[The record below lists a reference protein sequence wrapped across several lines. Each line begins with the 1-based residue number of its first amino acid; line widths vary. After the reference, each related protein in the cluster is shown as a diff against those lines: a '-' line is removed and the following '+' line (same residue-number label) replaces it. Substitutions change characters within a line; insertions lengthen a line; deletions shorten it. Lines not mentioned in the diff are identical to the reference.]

1 MEKNNNIE
9 TYFDGGNHQGEIVD
23 GLVTYSSNDCS
34 FRLKDESW
42 QAYESKILK
51 PTDLTILTNETP
63 FTNSQ
68 LAKALVE
75 MWFAEENEDRKEI
88 ANRKARD
95 RRAAKREIAEQNK
108 RRWCNENSTRRNP
121 KDQMIARYRK
131 ELKDDLQETYEGH
144 CVLQD
149 HGTFTGTFKG
159 FLNNPLGCNSCL
171 QQGLI
176 TWDRDI
182 NESLV
187 WDAMRKMI
195 TEKKA
200 AEQQAAEEE
209 VTS

>member
-1 MEKNNNIE
+1 MRTQQEE
-9 TYFDGGNHQGEIVD
+9 T
-23 GLVTYSSNDCS
+23 
-34 FRLKDESW
+34 
-42 QAYESKILK
+42 
-51 PTDLTILTNETP
+51 
-63 FTNSQ
+63 
-68 LAKALVE
+68 
-75 MWFAEENEDRKEI
+75 
-88 ANRKARD
+88 
-95 RRAAKREIAEQNK
+95 
-108 RRWCNENSTRRNP
+108 

-195 TEKKA
+195 TEKKV
-200 AEQQAAEEE
+200 AEQQVAEEE

>member
-1 MEKNNNIE
+1 MAWLLI
-9 TYFDGGNHQGEIVD
+9 QAM
-23 GLVTYSSNDCS
+23 DCS

-88 ANRKARD
+88 ANRKGERSQSKT
-95 RRAAKREIAEQNK
+95 KRGGVMRTQQEE
-108 RRWCNENSTRRNP
+108 T

-171 QQGLI
+171 QQGLHHLGP
-176 TWDRDI
+176 RH
-182 NESLV
+182 
-187 WDAMRKMI
+187 
-195 TEKKA
+195 
-200 AEQQAAEEE
+200 
-209 VTS
+209 

>member
-23 GLVTYSSNDCS
+23 GLVTYSSNGCS

-95 RRAAKREIAEQNK
+95 RRAKQ
-108 RRWCNENSTRRNP
+108 
-121 KDQMIARYRK
+121 K
-131 ELKDDLQETYEGH
+131 E
-144 CVLQD
+144 V
-149 HGTFTGTFKG
+149 
-159 FLNNPLGCNSCL
+159 
-171 QQGLI
+171 
-176 TWDRDI
+176 
-182 NESLV
+182 V
-187 WDAMRKMI
+187 
-195 TEKKA
+195 
-200 AEQQAAEEE
+200 
-209 VTS
+209 

>member
-1 MEKNNNIE
+1 MICRRPTK
-9 TYFDGGNHQGEIVD
+9 
-23 GLVTYSSNDCS
+23 VTAS
-34 FRLKDESW
+34 
-42 QAYESKILK
+42 SKITA
-51 PTDLTILTNETP
+51 P
-63 FTNSQ
+63 SQ
-68 LAKALVE
+68 EPSKA
-75 MWFAEENEDRKEI
+75 
-88 ANRKARD
+88 
-95 RRAAKREIAEQNK
+95 
-108 RRWCNENSTRRNP
+108 
-121 KDQMIARYRK
+121 
-131 ELKDDLQETYEGH
+131 
-144 CVLQD
+144 
-149 HGTFTGTFKG
+149 

>member
-1 MEKNNNIE
+1 MKEDNNIE
-9 TYFDGGNHQGEIVD
+9 TYLDGGNHQGEIVN
-23 GLVTYSSNDCS
+23 GLVTYSSNGCS

-95 RRAAKREIAEQNK
+95 RRAKQKGGGVMRTQQEE
-108 RRWCNENSTRRNP
+108 T

>member
-9 TYFDGGNHQGEIVD
+9 TYLDGGNHQGAIVD
-23 GLVTYSSNDCS
+23 GLVTYSSNGCS

-95 RRAAKREIAEQNK
+95 RRQNK
-108 RRWCNENSTRRNP
+108 RRWCNENSTRRNQRSN
-121 KDQMIARYRK
+121 DRK
-131 ELKDDLQETYEGH
+131 VQERT
-144 CVLQD
+144 
-149 HGTFTGTFKG
+149 
-159 FLNNPLGCNSCL
+159 
-171 QQGLI
+171 QG
-176 TWDRDI
+176 
-182 NESLV
+182 
-187 WDAMRKMI
+187 
-195 TEKKA
+195 
-200 AEQQAAEEE
+200 
-209 VTS
+209 

>member
-1 MEKNNNIE
+1 MKEDNNIE
-9 TYFDGGNHQGEIVD
+9 TYLDGGNHQGAIVN
-23 GLVTYSSNDCS
+23 GLVTYSSNGCS

-95 RRAAKREIAEQNK
+95 RRAKQKGGGVMRTQQEE
-108 RRWCNENSTRRNP
+108 T